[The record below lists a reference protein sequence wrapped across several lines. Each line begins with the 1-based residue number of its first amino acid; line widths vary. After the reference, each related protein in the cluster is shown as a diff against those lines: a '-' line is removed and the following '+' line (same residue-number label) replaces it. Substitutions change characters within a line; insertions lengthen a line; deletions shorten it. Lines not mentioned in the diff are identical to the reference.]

1 LKKVKQLMKQVG
13 MDLKTLVY
21 PEISLLLVRALKVGS
36 NANRLMLNALCG
48 IKRYVYLLC
57 EINL

>member
-1 LKKVKQLMKQVG
+1 MKQVG